1 MKKHKPGITETIM
14 KRTII
19 IALAFNAVLASGC
32 DFVRTIAGR
41 PTEAKLEAIRQE
53 QIRLEEQRHQA
64 RLDSMK
70 KAQQEMADSL
80 AALEAY
86 LLDSL
91 SHSKGVLR
99 SPSNLGGLGGEELDC
114 KYYIAVGAFRDI
126 ANARRKQS
134 VCYDAGYPAQIVPFR
149 NGLNVVTVCP
159 SNTLAEVTAKWKS
172 LKKNPVCPND
182 SWLLV
187 SK

>member
-1 MKKHKPGITETIM
+1 MVMKKV
-14 KRTII
+14 I
-19 IALAFNAVLASGC
+19 IAMALALTLQGC

-41 PTEAKLEAIRQE
+41 PTAAKLEAIRQE

-64 RLDSMK
+64 RLDSIK

-91 SHSKGVLR
+91 SHSKGVLK
-99 SPSNLGGLGGEELDC
+99 SPANLGGLGGEELEC
-114 KYYIAVGAFRDI
+114 KYYIVVGAFRDI

-134 VCYDAGYPAQIVPFR
+134 ACYDAGYPAQIVPFR
-149 NGLNVVTVCP
+149 NGLNAVAVCP
-159 SNTLAEVTAKWKS
+159 SNTLAEITAKWKL

>member
-1 MKKHKPGITETIM
+1 M

-19 IALAFNAVLASGC
+19 IALAFCAVLASGC

-41 PTEAKLEAIRQE
+41 PTAAKLEAIRQE

-64 RLDSMK
+64 RLDSIK

-91 SHSKGVLR
+91 SHSKGVLK
-99 SPSNLGGLGGEELDC
+99 SPANLGGLGGEELEC
-114 KYYIAVGAFRDI
+114 KYYIVVGAFRDI

-134 VCYDAGYPAQIVPFR
+134 ACYDAGYPAQIVPFR
-149 NGLNVVTVCP
+149 NGLNAVAVCP
-159 SNTLAEVTAKWKS
+159 SNTLAEVTAKWKL

>member
-1 MKKHKPGITETIM
+1 MKKF
-14 KRTII
+14 II
-19 IALAFNAVLASGC
+19 VLALTALTVQGC

-41 PTEAKLEAIRQE
+41 PTASKVEAIRQE
-53 QIRLEEQRHQA
+53 QIRLEEERHQA

-70 KAQQEMADSL
+70 KAQQQMADSL

-91 SHSKGVLR
+91 SHSKGVLK
-99 SPSNLGGLGGEELDC
+99 SPANLGGLGATELDC
-114 KYYIAVGAFRDI
+114 KYYIVVGAFRDI

-134 VCYDAGYPAQIVPFR
+134 ACYDAGYPAQIVYFR
-149 NGLNVVTVCP
+149 NGLNAVAVCP
-159 SNTLAEVTAKWKS
+159 SNTLTELMDKFKV
-172 LKKNPVCPND
+172 LKKNEVCPSD
-182 SWLLV
+182 AWMLV

>member
-1 MKKHKPGITETIM
+1 M

-19 IALAFNAVLASGC
+19 IALAFSALLASGC

-41 PTEAKLEAIRQE
+41 PTAAKVEEIRQE
-53 QIRLEEQRHQA
+53 QIRKEEERHQA

-70 KAQQEMADSL
+70 QAQQQMADSL

-91 SHSKGVLR
+91 SHSSKIK
-99 SPSNLGGLGGEELDC
+99 SPANLGGLGTSELDS
-114 KYYIAVGAFRDI
+114 KYYVVVGAFRDI

-134 VCYDAGYPAQIVPFR
+134 ACYDAGYPAQIVSFR
-149 NGLNVVTVCP
+149 NGLNAVAVCP
-159 SNTLAEVTAKWKS
+159 SSTLAEAMDKFNK
-172 LKKNPVCPND
+172 LKTNPVCPKD
-182 SWLLV
+182 AWLLI

>member
-1 MKKHKPGITETIM
+1 MKKF
-14 KRTII
+14 II
-19 IALAFNAVLASGC
+19 VLALTALTVQGC

-41 PTEAKLEAIRQE
+41 PTASKVEAIRQE
-53 QIRLEEQRHQA
+53 QIRLEEKRHQA

-70 KAQQEMADSL
+70 KAQQQMADSL

-91 SHSKGVLR
+91 SHSKGVLK
-99 SPSNLGGLGGEELDC
+99 SPANLGGLGATELDC
-114 KYYIAVGAFRDI
+114 KYYIVVGAFRDI

-134 VCYDAGYPAQIVPFR
+134 ACYDAGYPAQIVYFR
-149 NGLNVVTVCP
+149 NGLNAVAVCP
-159 SNTLAEVTAKWKS
+159 SNTLTELMDKFKV
-172 LKKNPVCPND
+172 LKKNEVCPSD
-182 SWLLV
+182 AWMLV